1 MTTHCR
7 FCGEAV
13 RPNTMFCPACGQI
26 IVADAPRPQ
35 GAPPFP
41 TTGGRRQDAPT
52 PAQTPAELPPVPL
65 PDVPAWA
72 RPVPPAPGG
81 AAEPIAP
88 PPAAAVPAPPAAPPA
103 APAPAASPVPGP
115 LRTPQPA
122 APSPLALLLP
132 GGARI
137 PVDRRL
143 VLGRQP
149 AAGAAQRGGVPVEV
163 IDPSRSM
170 SRVHLVIEADPDGRA
185 TATDPGSGNGTVVVR
200 AGTRH
205 PLVPDVPFPLA
216 PGDRLALGDVIV
228 DVA

>member
-26 IVADAPRPQ
+26 IVGDAPRPQ

-41 TTGGRRQDAPT
+41 TTGGRRQDAPA
-52 PAQTPAELPPVPL
+52 PAGAPVELPPVPL

-72 RPVPPAPGG
+72 RPVAQ
-81 AAEPIAP
+81 
-88 PPAAAVPAPPAAPPA
+88 PPAAAPAAPPTPIPASPAPAPPAATRAPAA
-103 APAPAASPVPGP
+103 APAPGP

-122 APSPLALLLP
+122 SAASPLALLLP

-137 PVDRRL
+137 PIDRVL

-149 AAGAAQRGGVPVEV
+149 GAGAAQRGGVPVEV

-170 SRVHLVIEADPDGRA
+170 SRVHLVVQTRPDGG
-185 TATDPGSGNGTVVVR
+185 TIATDPGSGNGTVVVR
-200 AGTRH
+200 AGQRH
-205 PLVPDVPFPLA
+205 PLVRDVPFELA
-216 PGDRLALGDVIV
+216 AGDRLALGDVIV